1 MPRFKEYDY
10 RQTVMLPV
18 DFEQQILPGTFE
30 HSVHYLVD
38 NELDLSI
45 FDSKFKNDETGRPAY
60 DPAILLKIV
69 LLAYSRGVTSS
80 RKIEALCRE
89 NVIFMALSADSR
101 PHFTTIAE
109 FISGNS
115 EQIADLFGQVLMTCD
130 ALGLLGKEM
139 FAIDGCKMPSNAS
152 KEWSG
157 TKADLKKKAK
167 KIDQAL
173 RFLLG
178 KHREEDKKGASDPDM
193 RQREEKQKET
203 LRQAS
208 RKIKDFLAKNEDR
221 KGRSGNVVQSN
232 ITDPDSAKMKTSHG
246 VLQGYTGVA
255 AVDSKH
261 QVVVAAEAFGTGQ
274 EHGLL
279 EPMVESV
286 REAFNGEHVKD
297 GDDILKEARFVA
309 DSGYHSGDTLDYL
322 EENGIDGYVADNGF
336 RARDPRFAT
345 ASRHKANEPPKP
357 KTAKTLFAA
366 EDFTA
371 DIEEQT
377 CICPA
382 GKSMWLKCAR
392 ARIHN
397 HVFMQ
402 FQGHLA
408 DCDGCAL
415 RLKCLRNPKP
425 KAARQV
431 HILLGRA
438 NTEKARNNPI
448 ERMKQKID
456 SALGR
461 HTYGQRLG
469 IVEPV
474 FGNLRETLGL
484 RRFSLRGKKKVDAQ
498 WKLMTM
504 VHNIFKIHR
513 YGWAL

>member
-1 MPRFKEYDY
+1 MPRFKPYDY
-10 RQTVMLPV
+10 RQTVMLPI
-18 DFEQQILPGTFE
+18 DFAQQILPGTFE
-30 HSVHYLVD
+30 YSVHYLVD
-38 NELDLSI
+38 NELDLSL
-45 FDSKFKNDETGRPAY
+45 FNARFANDETGRPAY

-69 LLAYSRGVTSS
+69 LLAYSRGITSS

-101 PHFTTIAE
+101 PHFTTIAD
-109 FISGNS
+109 FISGS
-115 EQIADLFGQVLMTCD
+115 AAQIADLFGQVLMTCD
-130 ALGLLGKEM
+130 ALGLIGKEM
-139 FAIDGCKMPSNAS
+139 FAVDGCKMPSNAS

-167 KIDQAL
+167 KIDRAV

-178 KHREEDKKGASDPDM
+178 KHREEDKRGVAEPNV
-193 RQREEKQKET
+193 RQREEQQKET

-208 RKIKDFLAKNEDR
+208 RKIKDFLARNDDR
-221 KGRSGNVVQSN
+221 IGRSGKVVQSN

-246 VLQGYTGVA
+246 VIQGYTGVA
-255 AVDSKH
+255 AVDGKH
-261 QVVVAAEAFGTGQ
+261 QVVLAAEAFGTGQ

-279 EPMVESV
+279 EPMIESV
-286 REAFNGEHVKD
+286 REAFNGESFD
-297 GDDILKEARFVA
+297 EGDAILGEARILA

-322 EENGIDGYVADNGF
+322 EDNKIDAYIADKGF
-336 RARDPRFAT
+336 RARDPRFTT
-345 ASRHKANEPPKP
+345 AARHKANEPAKP
-357 KTAKTLFAA
+357 KTTKALFTT
-366 EDFTA
+366 EDFQA
-371 DIEEQT
+371 DIEKQT

-382 GKSMWLKCAR
+382 GKRMWLKCAR

-397 HVFMQ
+397 HEFMQ
-402 FQGHLA
+402 FQGYQA
-408 DCDGCAL
+408 DCDACAL

-438 NTEKARNNPI
+438 NTEKAKNSPI

-461 HTYGQRLG
+461 HIYGQRLG

-474 FGNLRETLGL
+474 FGHLRETLGL
-484 RRFSLRGKKKVDAQ
+484 RRFSLRGKTKVDAQ

-504 VHNIFKIHR
+504 VHNITKIHR

>member
-30 HSVHYLVD
+30 YSVHYLVD

-45 FDSKFKNDETGRPAY
+45 FNSRFKNDETGRPAY
-60 DPAILLKIV
+60 DPAILLKVV

-89 NVIFMALSADSR
+89 NVIFMALSADSH
-101 PHFTTIAE
+101 PHFTTIAD
-109 FISGNS
+109 FISGS
-115 EQIADLFGQVLMTCD
+115 SKQIADLFGQVLMTCD
-130 ALGLLGKEM
+130 ALGLIGKEM

-157 TKADLKKKAK
+157 TKADLKKKAE
-167 KIDQAL
+167 KIDKAV
-173 RFLLG
+173 RYLLG
-178 KHREEDKKGASDPDM
+178 KHREEDKAGAPDPDM
-193 RQREEKQKET
+193 RQREERQKET

-221 KGRSGNVVQSN
+221 KGRSGKAVQSN
-232 ITDPDSAKMKTSHG
+232 ITDNDSAKMKTSHG
-246 VLQGYTGVA
+246 VIQGYTGVA

-261 QVVVAAEAFGTGQ
+261 QVVIAAEAFGTGQ

-279 EPMVESV
+279 EPMIESV
-286 REAFNGEHVKD
+286 REAFNGETVKE
-297 GDDILKEARFVA
+297 GDEILKEAKVLA

-322 EENGIDGYVADNGF
+322 EDEQIDAYVADKNF

-345 ASRHKANEPPKP
+345 ASRHKAKEPPKP
-357 KTAKTLFAA
+357 KTAKTLFTA

-371 DIEEQT
+371 DIEKQT

-392 ARIHN
+392 ARINN
-397 HVFMQ
+397 HEFMQ
-402 FQGHLA
+402 FQGHQA
-408 DCDGCAL
+408 DCDSCRL

-438 NTEKARNNPI
+438 TTEKARNNPI

-461 HTYGQRLG
+461 HIYGQRLG

-474 FGNLRETLGL
+474 FGNIRETLGL
-484 RRFSLRGKKKVDAQ
+484 NRFSLRGKKKVDAQ

>member
-60 DPAILLKIV
+60 APAILLKIV

-101 PHFTTIAE
+101 LHFTTIAE
-109 FISGNS
+109 FISGS
-115 EQIADLFGQVLMTCD
+115 SAQIVDLFGQVLMTCD
-130 ALGLLGKEM
+130 ALGLIGKEM

-167 KIDQAL
+167 KIDQAV

-178 KHREEDKKGASDPDM
+178 KHREEDKRGASDAKV
-193 RQREEKQKET
+193 RQREEQQKET

-208 RKIKDFLAKNEDR
+208 RQIRDFLAKNEDH
-221 KGRSGNVVQSN
+221 KGRSGNAVQSN
-232 ITDPDSAKMKTSHG
+232 ITDNDSAKMKTSHG
-246 VLQGYTGVA
+246 VIQGYTGVA
-255 AVDSKH
+255 AVDGKH

-279 EPMVESV
+279 EPMIESV
-286 REAFNGEHVKD
+286 REAFNGRISKE
-297 GDDILKEARFVA
+297 GDEILGEAKVLA
-309 DSGYHSGDTLDYL
+309 DSGYHSGETLDYL
-322 EENGIDGYVADNGF
+322 EENGIDGYIADTRF
-336 RARDPRFAT
+336 RSRDPRFAT
-345 ASRHKANEPPKP
+345 ASRHKANESAKP
-357 KTAKTLFAA
+357 KTAKTLFTA
-366 EDFTA
+366 EEFTA
-371 DIEEQT
+371 DIEKQT

-392 ARIHN
+392 ARIHK

-402 FQGHLA
+402 FQAHLA
-408 DCDGCAL
+408 DCDGRAL
-415 RLKCLRNPKP
+415 RLKCLRNPRP

-438 NTEKARNNPI
+438 NAEKARNNPV

-461 HTYGQRLG
+461 HLYGQRLG

-484 RRFSLRGKKKVDAQ
+484 RRFSFRGKKKVDAQ

>member
-1 MPRFKEYDY
+1 
-10 RQTVMLPV
+10 
-18 DFEQQILPGTFE
+18 
-30 HSVHYLVD
+30 
-38 NELDLSI
+38 
-45 FDSKFKNDETGRPAY
+45 
-60 DPAILLKIV
+60 
-69 LLAYSRGVTSS
+69 
-80 RKIEALCRE
+80 
-89 NVIFMALSADSR
+89 
-101 PHFTTIAE
+101 
-109 FISGNS
+109 
-115 EQIADLFGQVLMTCD
+115 
-130 ALGLLGKEM
+130 
-139 FAIDGCKMPSNAS
+139 MPSNAS

-157 TKADLKKKAK
+157 TKTDLKKKAK
-167 KIDQAL
+167 KIDRAV

-178 KHREEDKKGASDPDM
+178 KHREEDKKGAPDPDV

-232 ITDPDSAKMKTSHG
+232 VTDNDSAKMKTSHG
-246 VLQGYTGVA
+246 VIQGYTGVA

-279 EPMVESV
+279 EPMIEAVCES
-286 REAFNGEHVKD
+286 FNGERFKE
-297 GDDILKEARFVA
+297 GDEILKQAKVLA

-322 EENGIDGYVADNGF
+322 EENGIDGYVADKGF

-371 DIEEQT
+371 DIEKQT

-461 HTYGQRLG
+461 DLYGQRLG

-474 FGNLRETLGL
+474 FGNLREILGL
-484 RRFSLRGKKKVDAQ
+484 RRFSLRGKKKVDTQ

>member
-1 MPRFKEYDY
+1 MPRFKPYDY
-10 RQTVMLPV
+10 RQTVMLPI

-30 HSVHYLVD
+30 YSVHYLVD
-38 NELDLSI
+38 NELDLSL
-45 FDSKFKNDETGRPAY
+45 FNSRFTNDDTGRPAY

-109 FISGNS
+109 FISS
-115 EQIADLFGQVLMTCD
+115 SHEQIADLFHQVLMTCD
-130 ALGLLGKEM
+130 SLGLIGKEM
-139 FAIDGCKMPSNAS
+139 FAVDGCKMPSNAS

-157 TKADLKKKAK
+157 SKADLKKKAK
-167 KIDQAL
+167 KIDKAV

-178 KHREEDKKGASDPDM
+178 KHREEDKRGASDAKV
-193 RQREEKQKET
+193 RQREEQQKET

-208 RKIKDFLAKNEDR
+208 RKIKNFLAKNDDR
-221 KGRSGNVVQSN
+221 LGRSGKVVQSN

-246 VLQGYTGVA
+246 VIQGYTGVA

-279 EPMVESV
+279 EPMLENV
-286 REAFNGEHVKD
+286 REAFNGDHFQE
-297 GDDILKEARFVA
+297 GDELLREAQVLA
-309 DSGYHSGDTLDYL
+309 DSGYHSGETLDYL
-322 EENGIDGYVADNGF
+322 EDNQIDAYIADNRF
-336 RARDPRFAT
+336 RARDPRFTT
-345 ASRHKANEPPKP
+345 ASRHKPEESAKP
-357 KTAKTLFAA
+357 KDPKALFTAQ
-366 EDFTA
+366 DFQA
-371 DIEEQT
+371 DIEKQT

-382 GKSMWLKCAR
+382 GKTMWLKSAR
-392 ARIHN
+392 ARIKRHE
-397 HVFMQ
+397 FMQ
-402 FQGHLA
+402 FQGYQA
-408 DCDGCAL
+408 DCDSCAL

-431 HILLGRA
+431 HILLGA
-438 NTEKARNNPI
+438 AKTKTGTTTPI

-461 HTYGQRLG
+461 HLYGQRLG

-474 FGNLRETLGL
+474 FGNIRETLGL

-513 YGWAL
+513 YGWGL

>member
-1 MPRFKEYDY
+1 MPRFKKYDY
-10 RQTVMLPV
+10 SQTVMLPI

-130 ALGLLGKEM
+130 ALGLIGKEM

-178 KHREEDKKGASDPDM
+178 KHREEDKKGAFDPDM

-221 KGRSGNVVQSN
+221 KGRSGKVVQSN

-286 REAFNGEHVKD
+286 REAFNGEYVKD
-297 GDDILKEARFVA
+297 GDDILSEAKFLA

-345 ASRHKANEPPKP
+345 ASRHKANEPSKP

-371 DIEEQT
+371 DIEKQT

-438 NTEKARNNPI
+438 NTEKTRENPI

-461 HTYGQRLG
+461 HTYGHRLG

>member
-10 RQTVMLPV
+10 RQTVMLPI

-89 NVIFMALSADSR
+89 NVVFMALSADSR
-101 PHFTTIAE
+101 PHFTTIAD
-109 FISGNS
+109 FISGS
-115 EQIADLFGQVLMTCD
+115 SAQIVDLFGQVLMTCD
-130 ALGLLGKEM
+130 ALGLIGKEM

-167 KIDQAL
+167 KIDKAV

-178 KHREEDKKGASDPDM
+178 KHREEDKRGAVEPNV
-193 RQREEKQKET
+193 RQREEQQKET

-208 RKIKDFLAKNEDR
+208 RKIKDFLAKNDDR
-221 KGRSGNVVQSN
+221 LGRSGKVVQSN

-246 VLQGYTGVA
+246 VIQGYTGVA
-255 AVDSKH
+255 AIDGKH

-279 EPMVESV
+279 EPMIETL
-286 REAFNGEHVKD
+286 RENFNGESVKE
-297 GDDILKEARFVA
+297 GDEILREAQVLA
-309 DSGYHSGDTLDYL
+309 DSGFHSGETLDYL
-322 EENGIDGYVADNGF
+322 EEKKIDAYIADTRF

-345 ASRHKANEPPKP
+345 ASRHKPEEATKLKDPNALF
-357 KTAKTLFAA
+357 TAQ
-366 EDFTA
+366 DFQA
-371 DIEEQT
+371 DIEKRT

-382 GKSMWLKCAR
+382 GKGMWLRCAR
-392 ARIHN
+392 ARIH
-397 HVFMQ
+397 HHEFMQ
-402 FQGHLA
+402 FQGHQA
-408 DCDGCAL
+408 DCDNCSL

-425 KAARQV
+425 KATRQV

-461 HTYGQRLG
+461 HLYGQRLG
-469 IVEPV
+469 MVEPV
-474 FGNLRETLGL
+474 FGNIRETLGL
-484 RRFSLRGKKKVDAQ
+484 SRFSLRGKKKVDAQ

-513 YGWAL
+513 YGWVL